1 MKTIKIT
8 ADDKISVVNVDFD
21 DYRSIQQAIGCDLFE
36 PVKTQILFDFFGQP
50 VMMLVDESGLI
61 KDLRPNSVASY
72 LYGFFGHGQ
81 VIVGD
86 IIFAKPMGED
96 IVAPDNIEEMK
107 EKLMQRFGYILKEK
121 EKHE

>member
-36 PVKTQILFDFFGQP
+36 TVKTQILFDFFGQP

-61 KDLRPNSVASY
+61 KGLKPNAVASY
-72 LYGFFGHGQ
+72 FYGFEHGQ

-86 IIFAKPMGED
+86 VIFAKPMGED

>member
-8 ADDKISVVNVDFD
+8 ADYKISIVDVDFD

-36 PVKTQILFDFFGQP
+36 TVKTDLLVDFFNQP

-61 KDLRPNSVASY
+61 KGLKPNAVASY
-72 LYGFFGHGQ
+72 FYGFFEHGQ

-86 IIFAKPMGED
+86 VIFAKPMGED
-96 IVAPDNIEEMK
+96 IVAPDDIKWMK
-107 EKLMQRFGYILKEK
+107 EKLIRTYVHILE
-121 EKHE
+121 EEEEDE